1 MDTNGFIKLHRSLT
15 RHWLWSDK
23 PFSKGQAWVDILLLA
38 TWKDSKE
45 LYRGKLVQRSPGE
58 VSASILWFAD
68 RWGWHRDTV
77 RRFLATL
84 EADGMATIETTTQ
97 GTTLTVANWAMY
109 QNGAQQEQQRE
120 QQGNGNALGNG
131 SNNGTTHYK
140 KVEESKEGIKK
151 GEEENALNELRK
163 QRDQVIEKW
172 KGAF

>member
-1 MDTNGFIKLHRSLT
+1 MEANGYIKLHRT
-15 RHWLWSDK
+15 IANHWIWKDK

-84 EADGMATIETTTQ
+84 EADGMATINTTTQ
-97 GTTLTVANWAMY
+97 GTTLTVANWAKY
-109 QNGAQQEQQRE
+109 QTTTQQDQQRG
-120 QQGNGNALGNG
+120 QHQDGNALGNG

-140 KVEESKEGIKK
+140 KVEEGKDSTKK
-151 GEEENALNELRK
+151 GEEEALNELRR

-172 KGAF
+172 KGAI